1 MFEIRETP
9 YTAEEKRVCDYLQKI
24 IPDIGCGNDP
34 IGFLI
39 ASHSALRVSQSALK
53 QQLAIAV
60 RDLEDTRRDLKKY
73 KKAYS
78 NASWAAEAARD
89 SYPRNDWGD

>member
-9 YTAEEKRVCDYLQKI
+9 YTAEENRVCDYLQKI
-24 IPDIGCGNDP
+24 NPDIGCGNDP

-39 ASHSALRVSQSALK
+39 ASHSALR
-53 QQLAIAV
+53 QQLAIAA
-60 RDLEDTRRDLKKY
+60 RELEDTRRELKKY

-78 NASWAAEAARD
+78 NASYAAEASRDTWARD
-89 SYPRNDWGD
+89 DWGTK